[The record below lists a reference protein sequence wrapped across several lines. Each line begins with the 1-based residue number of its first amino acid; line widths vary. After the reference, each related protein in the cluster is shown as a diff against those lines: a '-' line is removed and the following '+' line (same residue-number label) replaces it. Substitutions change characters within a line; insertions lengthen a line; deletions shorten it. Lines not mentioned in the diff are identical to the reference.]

1 MGFKIAGEISLC
13 VKPWKSSCCRHRAL
27 GTCPRRRARLE
38 LLRFGRGHPSL
49 AAGLGRLEMP
59 RASPALLQSFTA
71 KSGCN
76 SGTNEAEV
84 HSFKNLLKYSL
95 SFLAL
100 LRFVILSFLRRKKS
114 PSF

>member
-13 VKPWKSSCCRHRAL
+13 VKPWEKSCSRHQAL

-38 LLRFGRGHPSL
+38 LLRFGRGHPAL

-76 SGTNEAEV
+76 SGTNVAEV
-84 HSFKNLLKYSL
+84 HSFKNLFKYSL
-95 SFLAL
+95 
-100 LRFVILSFLRRKKS
+100 
-114 PSF
+114 